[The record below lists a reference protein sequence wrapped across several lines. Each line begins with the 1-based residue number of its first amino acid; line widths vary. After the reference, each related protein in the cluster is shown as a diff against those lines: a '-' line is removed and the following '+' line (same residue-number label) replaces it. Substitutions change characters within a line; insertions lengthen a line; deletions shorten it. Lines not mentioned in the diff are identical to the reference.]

1 MPTGETIRRRTERR
15 NRDRDIVRDLN
26 EQDELARVDEQIS
39 ESLVSLPGST
49 VSYSST
55 GNSILRYPHKGDIT
69 ADSDYVIFEF
79 YKYAPPFRKRSGD
92 ANNTS
97 RNVNIGPKGA
107 SGVVKEGKRG
117 AGVKGIER
125 TNLLATAGNYFD
137 YNQVE
142 DYEKLGDD
150 YKSII
155 MYMPEDIS
163 TGFRSNWGGK
173 AFSNIGADLLKSAG
187 AEGLSKIDNL
197 ATGAANAFEKMPAMA
212 GSLAIRK
219 TIQKITG
226 DQLTNDD
233 VFGSISGAILNP
245 NTELLFD
252 SVDMRNFQL
261 NFKLVPRNADES
273 TIINEICATFKKCT
287 LPTRSPGKVFGASSQ
302 GITASFIGVP
312 NLCRVSFM
320 HGEKEHEVL
329 PRYKMCAVT
338 QVDVNYTPDGSY
350 ATYHDGQPVAIELAL
365 NFQET
370 KICFAEEIGNGG
382 VR

>member
-1 MPTGETIRRRTERR
+1 MPNANSPNKPGSGVK
-15 NRDRDIVRDLN
+15 DRDTGRELN
-26 EQDELARVDEQIS
+26 EQDELARIDEQVRK
-39 ESLVSLPGST
+39 SLLPLPT
-49 VSYSST
+49 TKVNYSST
-55 GNSILRYPHKGDIT
+55 GNNILRYPHKGDIT
-69 ADSDYVIFEF
+69 KDSDYVIFEF

-92 ANNTS
+92 ANYTS

-117 AGVKGIER
+117 AGVKGIKR
-125 TNLLATAGNYFD
+125 ANLLATAGNYFD
-137 YNQVE
+137 YNQAN
-142 DYEKLGDD
+142 DYEKIDD
-150 YKSII
+150 EYKSII

-173 AFSNIGADLLKSAG
+173 AFSNVGAGILRSAGGEGLDKLDNLVTTGAD
-187 AEGLSKIDNL
+187 
-197 ATGAANAFEKMPAMA
+197 AFQKLPAMA
-212 GSLAIRK
+212 GSKTIRAA
-219 TIQKITG
+219 IQKITG

-273 TIINEICATFKKCT
+273 IIINEICETFKKCT
-287 LPTRSPGKVFGASSQ
+287 LPTRSPGKVFGASNQ

-320 HGEKEHEVL
+320 HGPEEHEVL

>member
-1 MPTGETIRRRTERR
+1 MPNVNSPNKPGSGVK
-15 NRDRDIVRDLN
+15 DRDTYEL
-26 EQDELARVDEQIS
+26 DELARVDEQIS
-39 ESLVSLPGST
+39 ESLVSLPT
-49 VSYSST
+49 TKVNYSSE
-55 GNSILRYPHKGDIT
+55 GNNILRYPHKKDIT

-92 ANNTS
+92 ANYTS
-97 RNVNIGPKGA
+97 KNVNIGPKGA
-107 SGVVKEGKRG
+107 SGVVKEGKLG
-117 AGVKGIER
+117 DEVKGIER

-137 YNQVE
+137 YNQAN

-197 ATGAANAFEKMPAMA
+197 ATGAANAFENMPAMA

-261 NFKLVPRNADES
+261 NFKLVPRNVDES

-287 LPTRSPGKVFGASSQ
+287 LPTRSPGKVFGASNQ

>member
-1 MPTGETIRRRTERR
+1 MPNANSPNKPGSGVK
-15 NRDRDIVRDLN
+15 DRDTYEL
-26 EQDELARVDEQIS
+26 DELARVDEQIS
-39 ESLVSLPGST
+39 ESLVSLPT
-49 VSYSST
+49 TKVNYSSK
-55 GNSILRYPHKGDIT
+55 GDNILRYPHKEDIT

-92 ANNTS
+92 ANRTS
-97 RNVNIGPKGA
+97 RNVSIGPKGA

-117 AGVKGIER
+117 DEVTGIER

-137 YNQVE
+137 YNQAE

-173 AFSNIGADLLKSAG
+173 AFSNIGADILKTAG

-197 ATGAANAFEKMPAMA
+197 ATGAANALEKMPAMA

-226 DQLTNDD
+226 DQITNDD

-261 NFKLVPRNADES
+261 NFKLVPRNAPEAK
-273 TIINEICATFKKCT
+273 IINQICATFKKCT